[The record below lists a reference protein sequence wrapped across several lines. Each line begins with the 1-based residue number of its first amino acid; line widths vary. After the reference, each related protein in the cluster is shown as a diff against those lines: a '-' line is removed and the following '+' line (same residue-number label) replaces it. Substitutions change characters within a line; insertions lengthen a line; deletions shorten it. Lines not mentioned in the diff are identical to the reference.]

1 MKLKRAQLLIEPP
14 HSAMSDIA
22 FILIVFFLVCASVQP
37 DRGRSQI
44 IPKSEEKDDKKE
56 QSENVEVK
64 LSRTTAF
71 VNGEPV
77 PSESFLRKM
86 QSLLA
91 EKKKESDRV
100 VVVKS
105 KGDTPY
111 HHWIYITGMIEQA
124 GGIITLQLEEE
135 REVMTN

>member
-1 MKLKRAQLLIEPP
+1 MKFKRSKLLIEPP

-37 DRGRSQI
+37 DRGRSQL
-44 IPKSEEKDDKKE
+44 IPKSEEKEDKKE
-56 QSENVEVK
+56 QSQNVEVK
-64 LSRTTAF
+64 LSRTAAF

-77 PSESFLRKM
+77 TAERFLSKI
-86 QSLLA
+86 QALLS
-91 EKKKESDRV
+91 EKKKDSDRV

-111 HHWIYITGMIEQA
+111 HHWIFITGMIEKA

-135 REVMTN
+135 REVLID

>member
-1 MKLKRAQLLIEPP
+1 MKFKKAKLLIEPP

-44 IPKSEEKDDKKE
+44 IPKSEEKEEKKE

-64 LSRTTAF
+64 LSRTAAF

-77 PSESFLRKM
+77 SSAMFLPKM
-86 QSLLA
+86 QALLS
-91 EKKKESDRV
+91 EKTKEADRV

-111 HHWIYITGMIEQA
+111 HHWISITGMIEKA

-135 REVMTN
+135 REVLTD